1 MDMHH
6 VSFSFARN
14 RQSECKP
21 HHPIPCKLPA
31 VFAAGIA
38 AYAATKRPSWRR
50 RKWGKCFVANGM
62 DAMTASGS
70 HTDNCGQ
77 SVWMRGNIIIREN
90 VAK

>member
-1 MDMHH
+1 MDVHH

-31 VFAAGIA
+31 DFAAGIA
-38 AYAATKRPSWRR
+38 PYAATTRQSWRR
-50 RKWGKCFVANGM
+50 RERGKSFVANGM
-62 DAMTASGS
+62 DAITASGS
-70 HTDNCGQ
+70 PTDNCGQ
-77 SVWMRGNIIIREN
+77 NVWMRGNIIIREN

>member
-14 RQSECKP
+14 RQLECKP
-21 HHPIPCKLPA
+21 HHPIHCKLPA

-38 AYAATKRPSWRR
+38 ANAATKRPSWRR

>member
-1 MDMHH
+1 MDVHH

-31 VFAAGIA
+31 VFTAGIA
-38 AYAATKRPSWRR
+38 PYAATTRQSWRR
-50 RKWGKCFVANGM
+50 RERGKSFVANGM
-62 DAMTASGS
+62 AAITASGS
-70 HTDNCGQ
+70 PTDNCGQ
-77 SVWMRGNIIIREN
+77 NVWMRGNIIIREN

>member
-1 MDMHH
+1 MDVHH

-14 RQSECKP
+14 RQLECKP
-21 HHPIPCKLPA
+21 HHPFPCKLPA

-70 HTDNCGQ
+70 PTDNCGQ
-77 SVWMRGNIIIREN
+77 SVWVRGNIIIREN

>member
-1 MDMHH
+1 MDVHH

-38 AYAATKRPSWRR
+38 PYAATTRQSWRR
-50 RKWGKCFVANGM
+50 RERGKSFVANGM
-62 DAMTASGS
+62 DAITASGS
-70 HTDNCGQ
+70 PTDNCGQ
-77 SVWMRGNIIIREN
+77 NVWMRETSLSE
-90 VAK
+90 KM

>member
-1 MDMHH
+1 MDVHH

-38 AYAATKRPSWRR
+38 PYAATTRQSWRR
-50 RKWGKCFVANGM
+50 RERGKSFVANGM
-62 DAMTASGS
+62 DAITASGS
-70 HTDNCGQ
+70 LTDNCGQ
-77 SVWMRGNIIIREN
+77 NVWMRGNIIIREN

>member
-1 MDMHH
+1 MDVHH

-21 HHPIPCKLPA
+21 HHPIPCKLPE

-38 AYAATKRPSWRR
+38 PYAATTRQSWRR
-50 RKWGKCFVANGM
+50 RERGKSFVANGM
-62 DAMTASGS
+62 DAITASGS
-70 HTDNCGQ
+70 PTDNCGQ
-77 SVWMRGNIIIREN
+77 NVWMRGNIIIREN

>member
-1 MDMHH
+1 MDVHH

-14 RQSECKP
+14 WQSECKP

-38 AYAATKRPSWRR
+38 PYAATTRQSWRR
-50 RKWGKCFVANGM
+50 RERGKSFVANGM
-62 DAMTASGS
+62 DAITASGS
-70 HTDNCGQ
+70 PTDNCGQ
-77 SVWMRGNIIIREN
+77 NVWMRGNIIIREN

>member
-14 RQSECKP
+14 RQLECKP
-21 HHPIPCKLPA
+21 HHPFPCKLPA

-50 RKWGKCFVANGM
+50 RERGKSFVANGM

-70 HTDNCGQ
+70 PTDNCGQ
-77 SVWMRGNIIIREN
+77 SV
-90 VAK
+90 

>member
-1 MDMHH
+1 MDVHH

-14 RQSECKP
+14 RQLECKP
-21 HHPIPCKLPA
+21 HHPFPCKLPA

-38 AYAATKRPSWRR
+38 AYAATKRPSWCRR
-50 RKWGKCFVANGM
+50 ERGKCFVANGM

-70 HTDNCGQ
+70 PTDNCGQ
-77 SVWMRGNIIIREN
+77 SVWMRGSIIIREN

>member
-1 MDMHH
+1 MDVHH
-6 VSFSFARN
+6 VSFSFDRN

-38 AYAATKRPSWRR
+38 PYAATTRQSWRR
-50 RKWGKCFVANGM
+50 RERGKSFVANGM
-62 DAMTASGS
+62 DAITASGS
-70 HTDNCGQ
+70 PTDNCGQ
-77 SVWMRGNIIIREN
+77 NVWMRGNIIIREN

>member
-1 MDMHH
+1 MDVHH

-14 RQSECKP
+14 RQLECKP
-21 HHPIPCKLPA
+21 HHPFPCKLPA

-50 RKWGKCFVANGM
+50 RERGMCFVANGM

-70 HTDNCGQ
+70 PTDNCGQ
-77 SVWMRGNIIIREN
+77 SVWMRGSIIIREN

>member
-14 RQSECKP
+14 RQLECKP
-21 HHPIPCKLPA
+21 HHPIHCKLPA

-77 SVWMRGNIIIREN
+77 SVYG
-90 VAK
+90 

>member
-14 RQSECKP
+14 RQLECKP
-21 HHPIPCKLPA
+21 HHPFPCKLPA

-70 HTDNCGQ
+70 PTDNCGQ

>member
-1 MDMHH
+1 MDVYH

-14 RQSECKP
+14 RQSGCKP

-38 AYAATKRPSWRR
+38 PYAATTRQSWRR
-50 RKWGKCFVANGM
+50 RERGKSFVANGM
-62 DAMTASGS
+62 DAITASGS
-70 HTDNCGQ
+70 PTDNCGQ
-77 SVWMRGNIIIREN
+77 NVWMRGNIIIREN